1 MVVCCKTVFADYRVK
16 YGAVM
21 NSYSMHIRQLDYS

>member
-1 MVVCCKTVFADYRVK
+1 MVVFVCCKTNYRVK